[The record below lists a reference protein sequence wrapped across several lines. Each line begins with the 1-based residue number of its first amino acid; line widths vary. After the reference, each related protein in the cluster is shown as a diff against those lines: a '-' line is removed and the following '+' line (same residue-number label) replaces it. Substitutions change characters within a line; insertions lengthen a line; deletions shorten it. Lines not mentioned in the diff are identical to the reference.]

1 MVNVDSTNSE
11 PTETQSK
18 SLLAYGWVVI
28 AVAVGFPSIFY
39 WADRIGF
46 GVILKPLLDGLGLSL
61 TLAGGLATIFALG
74 QFIAAPASGVVS
86 RKLGLRNTLIL
97 GIALFS
103 VFTIITG
110 ISTSY
115 LEIFTA
121 RTITGVGEAFFF
133 PVALSIV
140 GMMSHR
146 YRGTAIGVVNLL
158 QGIGVFTGPVLYAF
172 IFTSTLSW
180 RTTLILAGVLGLVVL
195 AVAYALLTFPKSS
208 KMFLSPKR
216 QVEEASVTEESHDKR
231 SIVSSRSVFGTV
243 IMALLGFIQWPWL
256 VLLSTYLQSVGFTIV
271 ESASVTGIIG
281 IGFILA
287 VLGGQFGD
295 RVNRMWPILIGSL
308 GEIGATY
315 LIFGTH
321 VSVGEAV
328 LVAAI
333 FGICTSAFA
342 FTNVLASL
350 QNSVSRR
357 SIPIISG
364 IAMSAYYGTG
374 FVSGFVVG
382 SLVGSVGWFGA
393 MTYVVIIPAVI
404 CVLLSVFL
412 REKPK
417 IHEKVAPA

>member
-1 MVNVDSTNSE
+1 M
-11 PTETQSK
+11 
-18 SLLAYGWVVI
+18 LAYGWIVV

-39 WADRIGF
+39 WADRVGF
-46 GVILKPLLDGLGLSL
+46 GVILKPLLEGLSL
-61 TLAGGLATIFALG
+61 PFALAGGLATIFALG

-97 GIALFS
+97 GIGLFS

-110 ISTSY
+110 VSTNSP
-115 LEIFTA
+115 EIFTA

-158 QGIGVFTGPVLYAF
+158 QGVGVFTGPVLYAF
-172 IFTSTLSW
+172 IYTSTLSW
-180 RTTLILAGVLGLVVL
+180 RMTLIIAGVLGLVVMV
-195 AVAYALLTFPKSS
+195 AAYALLTFPKAS
-208 KMFLSPKR
+208 KMFLSPRNREKD
-216 QVEEASVTEESHDKR
+216 EIVTEKDSSKRGLISTR
-231 SIVSSRSVFGTV
+231 SIFGTV

-256 VLLSTYLQSVGFTIV
+256 VLLSTYLQSNGFTVV
-271 ESASVTGIIG
+271 ESAGVTGIIG

-295 RVNRMWPILIGSL
+295 RVNRMWPILIGSI
-308 GEIGATY
+308 GEIVATY
-315 LIFGTH
+315 VIFGTNL
-321 VSVGEAV
+321 SVGEAV

-333 FGICTSAFA
+333 FGVSTSAFA

-350 QNSVSRR
+350 QNSVPRR

-364 IAMSAYYGTG
+364 IGMSAYYGTG
-374 FVSGFVVG
+374 FVSGFIVG
-382 SLVGSVGWFGA
+382 SLVGSIGWLGA
-393 MTYVVIIPAVI
+393 MTYVVIIPAGI

-417 IHEKVAPA
+417 IHENATTA

>member
-1 MVNVDSTNSE
+1 MVNIGS
-11 PTETQSK
+11 TQSDK
-18 SLLAYGWVVI
+18 AQPENKTMLAYGWIVV

-39 WADRIGF
+39 WADRVGF
-46 GVILKPLLDGLGLSL
+46 GVILKPLLEGLSL
-61 TLAGGLATIFALG
+61 PFALAGGLATIFALG

-97 GIALFS
+97 GIGLFS

-110 ISTSY
+110 VSTNSP
-115 LEIFTA
+115 EIFTA

-158 QGIGVFTGPVLYAF
+158 QGVGVFTGPVLYAF
-172 IFTSTLSW
+172 IYTSTLSW
-180 RTTLILAGVLGLVVL
+180 RMTLIIAGVLGLVVMV
-195 AVAYALLTFPKSS
+195 AAYALLTFPKAS
-208 KMFLSPKR
+208 KMFLSPRNREKD
-216 QVEEASVTEESHDKR
+216 EIVTEKDSSKRGLISTR
-231 SIVSSRSVFGTV
+231 SIFGTV

-256 VLLSTYLQSVGFTIV
+256 VLLSTYLQSNGFTVV
-271 ESASVTGIIG
+271 ESAGVTGIIG

-295 RVNRMWPILIGSL
+295 RVNRMWPILIGSI
-308 GEIGATY
+308 GEIVATY
-315 LIFGTH
+315 VIFGTNL
-321 VSVGEAV
+321 SVGEAV

-333 FGICTSAFA
+333 FGVSTSAFA

-350 QNSVSRR
+350 QNSVPRR

-364 IAMSAYYGTG
+364 IGMSAYYGTG
-374 FVSGFVVG
+374 FVSGFIVG
-382 SLVGSVGWFGA
+382 SLVGSIGWLGA
-393 MTYVVIIPAVI
+393 MTYVVIIPAGI

-417 IHEKVAPA
+417 IHENATTA